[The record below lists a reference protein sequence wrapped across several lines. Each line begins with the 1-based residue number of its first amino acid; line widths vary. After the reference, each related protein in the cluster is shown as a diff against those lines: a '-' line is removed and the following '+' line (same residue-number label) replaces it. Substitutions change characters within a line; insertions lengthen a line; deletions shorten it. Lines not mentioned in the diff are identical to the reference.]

1 MSDPDE
7 GFLSRWSRRKRDSDD
22 ASPKDGNARP
32 TDETDSKKEWEIL
45 PQAEARVEAKPA
57 ESPPAESEEAAFDIS
72 KLPSIESITAE
83 TDIRAFLAPGV
94 PPALTLAAL
103 RRAWVADPK
112 IRDFIEMAENQW
124 DFNAPGVP
132 GFDLSP
138 PTGDIKR
145 MLADIMG
152 RDPSDESPE
161 KSASARPIEE
171 QPRVAAS
178 STVLES
184 GNSELVMHREHKP
197 DTSVAIPAQ
206 EPDSKKEAVQRT
218 LIAHHNE
225 SDHALQQND
234 ATQDVD
240 RPIARRTHGSAM
252 PR

>member
-1 MSDPDE
+1 MSGTGE
-7 GFLSRWSRRKRDSDD
+7 GFLSRWSRRKRD
-22 ASPKDGNARP
+22 G
-32 TDETDSKKEWEIL
+32 
-45 PQAEARVEAKPA
+45 
-57 ESPPAESEEAAFDIS
+57 EEAAPDAADEERRKDEKQSDQPGGRGSAEPQSAKQAEPEFDIS

-83 TDIRAFLAPGV
+83 TDIRAFLVPGV

-138 PTGDIKR
+138 PTGDIKQ

-152 RDPSDESPE
+152 RERADESPE

-171 QPRVAAS
+171 QPRVATS
-178 STVLES
+178 STVLEF
-184 GNSELVMHREHKP
+184 GNSELVMHREHEP

-218 LIAHHNE
+218 LIAQHNE

-234 ATQDVD
+234 ATQNGD